1 MVRAKILR
9 TSGLTLIHPLFVIS
23 YFGFFLV
30 KFYKDRT
37 LGWNLIN
44 LLCIS
49 DFDIFMYV
57 LNEFYCM
64 EKGGWGE
71 DGAGAWNEGVGGSV
85 WIPAVSYVLGRC
97 GGVNRCMATQLQMF
111 SCKGLSWLQCLQSFW
126 TLIHLMT

>member
-1 MVRAKILR
+1 MVRVKILR
-9 TSGLTLIHPLFVIS
+9 ISGLILIYLLFVIF

-30 KFYKDRT
+30 KFYKDRI

-44 LLCIS
+44 FYCIS

-71 DGAGAWNEGVGGSV
+71 DGVGVWNEGVGGSV
-85 WIPAVSYVLGRC
+85 
-97 GGVNRCMATQLQMF
+97 
-111 SCKGLSWLQCLQSFW
+111 
-126 TLIHLMT
+126 